1 MKDEMKNTWIKNNK
15 IYPIIWVASC
25 IIAMALGI
33 QLVILNIINNQN
45 FDTTSLLLL
54 DRVVSIIKNNEQNEK
69 ALVDSL
75 QEDYIIRAKTVA
87 YIIDAKPE
95 AEYDV
100 KELNKIA
107 SLVSVDE
114 IHLFNK
120 KGILYSGT
128 IPQYWGYG
136 FDSGEQL
143 AFFKPMLEDQSL
155 TLCQNLMPNTSDGK
169 KMMYAM
175 TWDETGTRL
184 VQVGIAPVR
193 LLNEL
198 KQNEVSEV
206 VARMPIYEGMQIF
219 VANRDTGEIY
229 GATDKNKIGKKLDDI
244 GIARKDDPNDLHKG
258 TAYIDGENHKVSF
271 RFSGPYT
278 IGVAW
283 SAAATN
289 QNNAM
294 ALTLVGG
301 YLGLAALIIIYMLV
315 KMLKARQERDN
326 QFSILLSMS
335 KVYQSMHLID
345 LKEDTY
351 VDYSAYTQFSKKRN
365 IMPGAARWLYR
376 FMDQQTADEDK
387 VMVRQF
393 VELSTVAK
401 RIRSKKS
408 ISLDYMTANGLW
420 FRVSFVVIR
429 RYSSGDLS
437 TLLLITRNIDSEKR
451 KEESLLYASHTD
463 ELTQCRN
470 RRAYL
475 EDVQTTLAM
484 HMPFVYVAMDVN
496 GLKQVNDTIGHEG
509 GDELLKGAAS
519 CMKQCFGSY
528 GKVYRMGGDEFAAIL
543 AVDKERLKDI
553 QRDFKETTSR
563 WSGRL
568 VSTLR
573 VACGYVYSQDVSWTS
588 MEDIERIGDQRMYA
602 EKETYYSRAE
612 NNRRK
617 R

>member
-1 MKDEMKNTWIKNNK
+1 MKDEIKDTWIKNNK

-54 DRVVSIIKNNEQNEK
+54 DRIVNIIENNEQNEK

-75 QEDYIIRAKTVA
+75 QEDYVIRAKTVA

-114 IHLFNK
+114 IHLFNQ
-120 KGILYSGT
+120 KGFLYSGT
-128 IPQYWGYG
+128 IPKYWGYS

-143 AFFKPMLEDQSL
+143 TFFKPMLEDKSL
-155 TLCQNLMPNTSDGK
+155 TLCQDLMPNTSDEK

-184 VQVGIAPVR
+184 VEVGIAPVR
-193 LLNEL
+193 LLDEL

-229 GATDKNKIGKKLDDI
+229 GATDKEKIGKKLDDI
-244 GIARKDDPNDLHKG
+244 GIARKDDPNELHKG

-326 QFSILLSMS
+326 QFGILLSMS

-376 FMDQQTADEDK
+376 FMNQQTSDEDK

-401 RIRSKKS
+401 RIHSKKS

-543 AVDKERLKDI
+543 IIDKDRLKNV
-553 QRDFKETTSR
+553 QRDFKETINR
-563 WSGRL
+563 WTGQL
-568 VSTLR
+568 VSTLH

-602 EKETYYSRAE
+602 EKEAYYSQAE